1 MNQLMLVRTTTVS
14 VHRLC
19 IANPRLTITC
29 LEYYSVIC
37 WVDCTCVSYSRQAQ
51 QVQATFLMARGALA
65 TLAALLRP
73 QPSSTRSQTH
83 THTCVMWAI
92 CTENDYT

>member
-1 MNQLMLVRTTTVS
+1 MSQLMLVRTTTVS

-29 LEYYSVIC
+29 LEYYSVIS

-73 QPSSTRSQTH
+73 PTLLHALSH
-83 THTCVMWAI
+83 TLV
-92 CTENDYT
+92 